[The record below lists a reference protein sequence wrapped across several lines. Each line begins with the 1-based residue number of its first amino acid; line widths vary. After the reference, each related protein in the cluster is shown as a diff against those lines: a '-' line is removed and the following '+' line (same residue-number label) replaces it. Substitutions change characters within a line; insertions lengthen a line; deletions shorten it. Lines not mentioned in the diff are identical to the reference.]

1 MKTTIRYHKSSY
13 QLCWRG
19 HGATGALLHCL
30 KRVSHFRKYAME
42 STKANYIRL
51 YDTAIAN
58 LRYLPDRKVY
68 LRASEDMC
76 ENIHSRA
83 IHDHLNWQQSKCPS
97 VTDWIDRR
105 DKLWHVHSRDELA
118 HSNGGEQNKT
128 ANFNVIIDGSH
139 HQNADPRKSA

>member
-1 MKTTIRYHKSSY
+1 
-13 QLCWRG
+13 
-19 HGATGALLHCL
+19 
-30 KRVSHFRKYAME
+30 ME

-83 IHDHLNWQQSKCPS
+83 IHDHLNWQLFMITSTGNNPN
-97 VTDWIDRR
+97 
-105 DKLWHVHSRDELA
+105 VH
-118 HSNGGEQNKT
+118 Q
-128 ANFNVIIDGSH
+128 
-139 HQNADPRKSA
+139 